1 MRVRSVTIGIDAEYP
16 LNVGRF
22 EGLGAFQRQAREQ
35 FEEAGL
41 EVQTVRVATQPFP
54 MVLGGQGASEA
65 PAFAQALEA
74 LCQRQGIDYCSIGPV
89 AATSPES
96 DLSYIDVIPDLI
108 RQTETAFASVLVASN
123 ASGINLEAIAK
134 CAGIIAEVAQVTPD
148 GFGNLR
154 LAVLA
159 NCGPGSPF
167 FPVSYHEGPET
178 RFSIATEAAD
188 LAVEAFSQAQDL
200 EEARLNLKQAIGQ
213 RAEVIED
220 VCRTLEAGSGF
231 RYGGIDFSLAPFPET
246 ARSIGHAIE
255 RLGVERFGR
264 SATLFAVAFIK
275 QAIREATFTRCGFC
289 GVMLPVLEDRTLA
302 DRSVEHLLTLD
313 GLLLYSTV
321 CGTGLDTIPLPGG
334 VAVEE
339 LAAILLDVA
348 VLSLA
353 TDKPL
358 TARLMPIPGK
368 GAGEMTEFDF
378 PYFANA
384 QIMDVRG
391 RGAPRIFEENAFL
404 HTAFDG

>member
-1 MRVRSVTIGIDAEYP
+1 MRIRSVTIGIDAEYP
-16 LNVGRF
+16 LKVDRF
-22 EGLGAFQRQAREQ
+22 ERLGAFQRQARKQ
-35 FEEAGL
+35 FEQAGL
-41 EVQTVRVATQPFP
+41 ELQTVRVATQPFP
-54 MVLGGQGASEA
+54 MVLRGHGAPEA
-65 PAFAQALEA
+65 AAFAQALEA
-74 LCQRQGIDYCSIGPV
+74 LCKGQGIDYCSIGPV
-89 AATSPES
+89 VATSSES
-96 DLSYIDVIPDLI
+96 DLSYIDVIPDVI
-108 RQTETAFASVLVASN
+108 RQTETAFASVLVASR
-123 ASGINLEAIAK
+123 ASGISLEAIAR
-134 CAGIIAEVAQVTPD
+134 CAGVIAEVARLTAD

-167 FPVSYHEGPET
+167 FPAAYHEGPET

-200 EEARLNLKQAIGQ
+200 EEARQNLGGAIDA

-220 VCRTLEAGSGF
+220 VCRALEAASGF
-231 RYGGIDFSLAPFPET
+231 RYGGIDFSLAPFPER

-255 RLGVERFGR
+255 RLGVDRFGR

-275 QAIREATFTRCGFC
+275 QAIREANFTRCGFC
-289 GVMLPVLEDRTLA
+289 GVMLPVLEDWTLA
-302 DRSVEHLLTLD
+302 DRSVENLLTLD

-348 VLSLA
+348 ALSLA

-368 GAGEMTEFDF
+368 GAGEMTEFHF

-384 QIMDVRG
+384 QIMDIQG
-391 RGAPRIFEENAFL
+391 RGAPRIFEENVFL
-404 HTAFDG
+404 HTTFDA